1 MGSRCIAVTILLSTV
16 CILGL
21 DHSAAAESV
30 NTGGRM
36 GYCANFA
43 KANNCR
49 PMWSK
54 RDWSCVCASGRQ
66 GSSSQKRAG
75 SF

>member
-1 MGSRCIAVTILLSTV
+1 MRLRCIAVTILLSTV
-16 CILGL
+16 FMLRLGYPAAGE
-21 DHSAAAESV
+21 SA

-36 GYCANFA
+36 GYCANFG

-54 RDWSCVCASGRQ
+54 RDWSCVCAGGRQ
-66 GSSSQKRAG
+66 GPASQKRAG
-75 SF
+75 NS